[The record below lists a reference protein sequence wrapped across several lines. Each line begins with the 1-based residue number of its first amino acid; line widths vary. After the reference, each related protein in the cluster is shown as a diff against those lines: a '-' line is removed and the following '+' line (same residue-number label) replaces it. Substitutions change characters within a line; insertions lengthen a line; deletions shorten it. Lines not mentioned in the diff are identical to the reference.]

1 MKQVETVT
9 PWQCTDA
16 EAAVAVRDYI
26 TAHPGADATDVA
38 EALRLPIRR
47 AFEVCDALVASGEI
61 EEGQA

>member
-1 MKQVETVT
+1 METVT

-26 TAHPGADATDVA
+26 TAHPGAYATDVA
-38 EALRLPIRR
+38 DALRLPILR
-47 AFEVCDALVASGEI
+47 AFEICDALVASGEI

>member
-1 MKQVETVT
+1 METVT

-26 TAHPGADATDVA
+26 AAHPGAYASDVA
-38 EALRLPIRR
+38 DALRLPIRR
-47 AFEVCDALVASGEI
+47 AFEIADALVVSGEI